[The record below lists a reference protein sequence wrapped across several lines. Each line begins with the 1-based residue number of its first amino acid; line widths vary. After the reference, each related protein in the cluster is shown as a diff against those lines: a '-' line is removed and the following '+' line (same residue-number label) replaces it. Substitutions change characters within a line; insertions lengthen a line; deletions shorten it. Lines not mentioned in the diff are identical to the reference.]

1 MSLWVMRTLF
11 SLFFFS
17 LFTFRFKFWIRVV
30 VFLVLCVLFCVLFCL
45 SFDSK
50 LKVFKVLK
58 SILPN
63 HLKARSQTR
72 RIKQMK
78 LKGYKIIQRLQTA
91 STVISWRDCASS
103 CFAYRIPTPV
113 ILVLIMRPVWM
124 DLQTRNTSACVR
136 RVSLGNTARKVKLTA
151 PKSNHYCTLVTKIT
165 KVTMLVM

>member
-1 MSLWVMRTLF
+1 MTLCPCGWCGLF

-30 VFLVLCVLFCVLFCL
+30 VFLVLCVLFCF

-78 LKGYKIIQRLQTA
+78 LKGYKIIQGLQTA
-91 STVISWRDCASS
+91 STIISWQDCANS
-103 CFAYRIPTPV
+103 CFAYRIPAPV
-113 ILVLIMRPVWM
+113 ILVRIMRPVWM

-136 RVSLGNTARKVKLTA
+136 RVSLGNIARKVKLTA